1 MLGLRTSKG
10 LNISALKSCFPL
22 FFDSFIKKVKS
33 REFVEYFE
41 LNSNYLKLNLDGI
54 FISDYI
60 ISELFE

>member
-1 MLGLRTSKG
+1 MLGLRTKKG
-10 LNISALKSCFPL
+10 LEISYLKCRFPQ

-33 REFVEYFE
+33 RELIEYFE
-41 LNSNYLKLNLDGI
+41 FNSDYLKLNLDGV